1 MINRAYDYC
10 PWEITPDHTEIHSEQ
25 ASYREK
31 LKREGVLLAC
41 GDNTFISPLANIC
54 FSKLTLGA
62 DCAICADAL
71 IRHASLTLG
80 RNCSINTHAYLQGP
94 ITVGNDVRIAPK
106 VTICAYNHGHA
117 DIHRSIDSQPGVTK
131 GITIGNDVWIGA
143 GAILLDGITVGNHSI
158 IAAGS
163 VVTKD
168 VGDYV
173 IVGGNPARP
182 IKNRLEEYFKDKLS
196 LFCKQVRED
205 IGDIIDKR
213 LADGK
218 IVDNSPGRQAPVRAY
233 CDVAELCAMLNV
245 PHYGLS
251 KEALIRAIREGA
263 GTELDYTTLCV
274 GYALEV
280 LGTHIDRPLSLPTG
294 ERLTDYLAGIDFTS
308 AWEAGDRIDELAT
321 ALYQNKKHFD
331 MDGGIDTLFS
341 WLDANVNPKYGMWT
355 KNDHLTDTVNGFYR
369 LTRGSYAQFSRP
381 LPLPEAAVDT
391 VLRRWQSITEA
402 ETDACNVLD
411 VIHPL
416 WLAGKQTDKG
426 RSIGKELAAKY
437 IDIVL
442 SSYRAGEGFGFSL
455 AEGSPHAAPSLMGT
469 EMWLSILYLL
479 CDYLGISHLLDY
491 APKGIH
497 RTETH
502 L

>member
-1 MINRAYDYC
+1 MDKNKAYNYC
-10 PWEITPDHTEIHSEQ
+10 PWRIPPEHTEI
-25 ASYREK
+25 RENQEAYQK
-31 LKREGVLLAC
+31 ELILEGTLVSC
-41 GDNTFISPLANIC
+41 GKNCFISPLANIC
-54 FSKLTLGA
+54 FSNLTLGD

-71 IRHASLTLG
+71 IRHADLVLG

-106 VTICAYNHGHA
+106 VTVCAYNHGHA

-131 GITIGNDVWIGA
+131 GIRIGNDVWIGA
-143 GAILLDGITVGNHSI
+143 GAILLDGITVGSHSI

-182 IKNRLEEYFKDKLS
+182 IKNRLEAYFKDKLS
-196 LFCKQVRED
+196 LLCKQVRDD

-218 IVDNSPGRQAPVRAY
+218 IVDNSSGKQPPVRAY

-245 PHYGLS
+245 PHYGMP
-251 KEALIRAIREGA
+251 KEDLIREIRSGA
-263 GTELDYTTLCV
+263 SGTLDYTTLCV
-274 GYALEV
+274 SYALEV
-280 LGTHIDRPLSLPTG
+280 LGTHIDRPIALPS
-294 ERLTDYLAGIDFTS
+294 EKESLTDYLEHIDFTS
-308 AWEAGDRIDELAT
+308 AWEAGDRIDELGT
-321 ALYQNKKHFD
+321 ALYQNKKYFGA
-331 MDGGIDTLFS
+331 DGGIDTLFA
-341 WLDANVNPKYGMWT
+341 WLDANVNRVCGMWT
-355 KNDHLTDTVNGFYR
+355 KNDDLTDTVNGFYR

-381 LPLPEAAVDT
+381 LPLPEAAVNT
-391 VLRRWQSITEA
+391 VLERWRSITEA
-402 ETDACNVLD
+402 QINACNVLD

-416 WLAGKQTDKG
+416 WLAGKQTDNG
-426 RSIGKELAAKY
+426 RLAGKELAAKY

-442 SSYRAGEGFGFSL
+442 SNYRKGEGFGFSF
-455 AEGSPHAAPSLMGT
+455 AEGSPKAAPSLMGT

-479 CDYLGISHLLDY
+479 CDYLDISHLLDY

-497 RTETH
+497 RTDH
-502 L
+502 